1 MTFFLASYLSS
12 YPVYLNIPPMPTR
25 VHLPAAVAPLA
36 VERLHS
42 LVENRTVY
50 ALDGFELNVFETHQA
65 AHRVPLRLDG
75 LALTTMLRGKKVM
88 HLPGRA
94 AFDYLPGESVVVDK
108 DELMEIDFPEAC
120 LCQPTQ
126 CLAVAIA
133 PDTIRHTVDLLN
145 ERYPRAEA
153 TQPWAISAPD
163 YAHLTNTPELTDT
176 LGRLVAVS
184 RTTDAN
190 KDVLASFTMQE
201 LLVRLMQTQ
210 ARQLIFHDYARYLTT
225 HRFAAVV
232 DYIKQ
237 HLSENLSI
245 DKLSALACMSK
256 ATFFRVFK
264 REFGITPVEFII
276 RERLSE
282 AKRLL
287 RHPLASVAEVCLRA
301 GFNNLSYFQ
310 SLFKKY
316 EGVTPGAYKKQMVA

>member
-1 MTFFLASYLSS
+1 MTS
-12 YPVYLNIPPMPTR
+12 R

-36 VERLHS
+36 LERLHS

-50 ALDGFELNVFETHQA
+50 SLEGFELNVFETHRA

-145 ERYPRAEA
+145 ERYPRAEVH
-153 TQPWAISAPD
+153 QPWKIEGPD

-184 RTTDAN
+184 RTSDIN
-190 KDVLASFTMQE
+190 KDVLAGFTLQE

-237 HLSENLSI
+237 HLAENLSI

-264 REFGITPVEFII
+264 REFGLTPVEYII
-276 RERLSE
+276 RERLGE

-287 RHPLASVAEVCLRA
+287 RHPLASVADVCLRV

-310 SLFKKY
+310 ALFKKY
-316 EGVTPGAYKKQMVA
+316 EGVTPGMYKRQLVA

>member
-1 MTFFLASYLSS
+1 ML
-12 YPVYLNIPPMPTR
+12 PR

-36 VERLHS
+36 FERLHA

-50 ALDGFELNVFETHQA
+50 AMDGFELNIFETHRA

-88 HLPGRA
+88 HLPNRP

-108 DELMEIDFPEAC
+108 GELMEIDFPDAC
-120 LCQPTQ
+120 PCQPTQ

-133 PDTIRHTVDLLN
+133 PDTIRHTIDLLN
-145 ERYPRAEA
+145 ERYPKAEA
-153 TQPWAISAPD
+153 HQPWKLQGPEH
-163 YAHLTNTPELTDT
+163 AHLTNTPELTDT
-176 LGRLVAVS
+176 LGRLVAVA
-184 RTTDAN
+184 RTTDVN
-190 KDVLASFTMQE
+190 KDVLAGFTLQE

-210 ARQLIFHDYARYLTT
+210 ARQLIFHDYARHLTT

-232 DYIKQ
+232 GYIKD
-237 HLSENLSI
+237 HLTESLTI

-264 REFGITPVEFII
+264 REFGLTPVEFII
-276 RERLSE
+276 RERLGE

-287 RHPLASVAEVCLRA
+287 RHPLASVADVCLRA

-310 SLFKKY
+310 ALFKKY
-316 EGVTPGAYKKQMVA
+316 EGVTPGAYRKQMVA

>member
-1 MTFFLASYLSS
+1 MQS
-12 YPVYLNIPPMPTR
+12 R
-25 VHLPAAVAPLA
+25 VHLPAAVATLA
-36 VERLHS
+36 PERLHS

-50 ALDGFELNVFETHQA
+50 ALEGFELNVFETHHA

-75 LALTTMLRGKKVM
+75 LALTTMLRGRKVM
-88 HLPGRA
+88 HLPDRP

-108 DELMEIDFPEAC
+108 DELMEIDFPDAC

-133 PDTIRHTVDLLN
+133 PDTIRHTVDMLN
-145 ERYPRAEA
+145 ERYPKAEPQ
-153 TQPWAISAPD
+153 QPWTIAGPE

-184 RTTDAN
+184 RTTDIN
-190 KDVLASFTMQE
+190 KDVLASFTLQE

-210 ARQLIFHDYARYLTT
+210 ARQLIFHDYARHLTT

-232 DYIKQ
+232 GYIKE
-237 HLSENLSI
+237 HLADSLTI

-276 RERLSE
+276 RERLGE

-301 GFNNLSYFQ
+301 GFNNVSYFQ
-310 SLFKKY
+310 SLFKKH
-316 EGVTPGAYKKQMVA
+316 EGITPGAYKRQLVA

>member
-1 MTFFLASYLSS
+1 MR
-12 YPVYLNIPPMPTR
+12 PR
-25 VHLPAAVAPLA
+25 VHLPAAIAPLA
-36 VERLHS
+36 FDRLHS

-50 ALDGFELNVFETHQA
+50 ALEGFELNIFETHRT

-88 HLPGRA
+88 HLPGRP

-145 ERYPRAEA
+145 ERYPRAEVH
-153 TQPWAISAPD
+153 QPWAIAGPD
-163 YAHLTNTPELTDT
+163 YAHLTNTPELTGT
-176 LGRLVAVS
+176 LERLVAVS

-190 KDVLASFTMQE
+190 KDLLAGFTLQE

-210 ARQLIFHDYARYLTT
+210 ARHLIFHDYARHLNT

-232 DYIKQ
+232 GYIKQ
-237 HLSENLSI
+237 NLAESLTI

-264 REFGITPVEFII
+264 REFGLTPVEFII
-276 RERLSE
+276 KERLAE

-310 SLFKKY
+310 ALFKKY
-316 EGVTPGAYKKQMVA
+316 EGVTPGAYKRQLAA

>member
-1 MTFFLASYLSS
+1 MS
-12 YPVYLNIPPMPTR
+12 TR
-25 VHLPAAVAPLA
+25 VHLPAAIAPLA
-36 VERLHS
+36 PERLHS
-42 LVENRTVY
+42 LVENRTLY
-50 ALDGFELNVFETHQA
+50 NLKGFELSVFETHHA
-65 AHRVPLRLDG
+65 AHRVPLRLEG

-88 HLPGRA
+88 HLPGRE

-126 CLAVAIA
+126 CLAVTIA

-145 ERYPRAEA
+145 ERYPKAEVH
-153 TQPWAISAPD
+153 QPWAIEGPE

-184 RTTDAN
+184 RTTDVA
-190 KDVLASFTMQE
+190 KDVLAGFTLQE

-210 ARQLIFHDYARYLTT
+210 ARQLIFHDYARHLTT

-232 DYIKQ
+232 GYIRD
-237 HLSENLSI
+237 HLADNLTI

-276 RERLSE
+276 RERLGE

-310 SLFKKY
+310 ALFKKH
-316 EGVTPGAYKKQMVA
+316 EGVTPGAYKKQLVA

>member
-1 MTFFLASYLSS
+1 MS
-12 YPVYLNIPPMPTR
+12 TR

-36 VERLHS
+36 LERLHS

-50 ALDGFELNVFETHQA
+50 NLEGFELNVFETHRA
-65 AHRVPLRLDG
+65 AARVPLRLEG

-88 HLPGRA
+88 HLPGRE

-108 DELMEIDFPEAC
+108 DELMEIDFPDAC

-153 TQPWAISAPD
+153 HQPWAIEGPD

-184 RTTDAN
+184 RASDIN
-190 KDVLASFTMQE
+190 KDVLAGFTLQE

-210 ARQLIFHDYARYLTT
+210 ARQLIFHDYARHLTT

-232 DYIKQ
+232 GYIKD
-237 HLSENLSI
+237 HLAENLTI

-264 REFGITPVEFII
+264 REFGLTPVEFII
-276 RERLSE
+276 RERLGE

-287 RHPLASVAEVCLRA
+287 RHPLASVAEVGLRV

-310 SLFKKY
+310 ALFKKH
-316 EGVTPGAYKKQMVA
+316 EGLTPGAYKRQLVA

>member
-1 MTFFLASYLSS
+1 
-12 YPVYLNIPPMPTR
+12 MPTR
-25 VHLPAAVAPLA
+25 VHLPAAVPPLA
-36 VERLHS
+36 LNRLHS
-42 LVENRTVY
+42 LVENRTVF
-50 ALDGFELNVFETHQA
+50 ALDAFELNIFETHQA

-88 HLPGRA
+88 HLPDRP
-94 AFDYLPGESVVVDK
+94 AFDYLPGETVVVGE

-133 PDTIRHTVDLLN
+133 PDTIRQTVDLLN

-153 TQPWAISAPD
+153 HTPWALAGPE
-163 YAHLTNTPELTDT
+163 YAHLTNTPELTGT
-176 LGRLVAVS
+176 LERLVAVS
-184 RTTDAN
+184 RTTDTA
-190 KDVLASFTMQE
+190 KDVLAGFTLQE

-210 ARQLIFHDYARYLTT
+210 ARELIFHDYARHLTT

-232 DYIKQ
+232 QYIKE
-237 HLSENLSI
+237 HLAESLSVE
-245 DKLSALACMSK
+245 KLSALACMSK

-264 REFGITPVEFII
+264 REFGLTPVEYIV
-276 RERLSE
+276 RERLAE

-287 RHPLASVAEVCLRA
+287 RQPLASVAEVCLRA

-310 SLFKKY
+310 ALFKKH
-316 EGVTPGAYKKQMVA
+316 EGLTPGAYKKLAQ

>member
-1 MTFFLASYLSS
+1 
-12 YPVYLNIPPMPTR
+12 MPAR

-36 VERLHS
+36 LEQLHS

-50 ALDGFELNVFETHQA
+50 SLEGFELNVFETHRA
-65 AHRVPLRLDG
+65 AYRVPLRLDG
-75 LALTTMLRGKKVM
+75 LALTTMLRGRKVM

-108 DELMEIDFPEAC
+108 DELMEIDFPDAC

-145 ERYPRAEA
+145 ERYPKAESH
-153 TQPWAISAPD
+153 QPWAIEGPE

-184 RTTDAN
+184 RTSDVN
-190 KDVLASFTMQE
+190 KDVLAGFTLQE

-210 ARQLIFHDYARYLTT
+210 ARQLIFHDYARHLNT

-232 DYIKQ
+232 GYIKD
-237 HLSENLSI
+237 HLSESLTI

-264 REFGITPVEFII
+264 REFGITPVEYII
-276 RERLSE
+276 RERLGE

-287 RHPLASVAEVCLRA
+287 RHPLANVAEVCLRA

-316 EGVTPGAYKKQMVA
+316 EGMTPGAYKKQLVA

>member
-1 MTFFLASYLSS
+1 
-12 YPVYLNIPPMPTR
+12 MPSR
-25 VHLPAAVAPLA
+25 VHLPAAIAPLA
-36 VERLHS
+36 LDRLHS

-50 ALDGFELNVFETHQA
+50 NLEGFELNVFETHHA
-65 AHRVPLRLDG
+65 ALRVPLRLEG
-75 LALTTMLRGKKVM
+75 LALTTMLRGRKVM
-88 HLPGRA
+88 HLPGRK

-108 DELMEIDFPEAC
+108 DELMEIDFPDAC

-145 ERYPRAEA
+145 ERYPKAEA
-153 TQPWAISAPD
+153 HQPWSVAGPE

-184 RTTDAN
+184 RTSDVN
-190 KDVLASFTMQE
+190 KDVLAGFTLQE

-210 ARQLIFHDYARYLTT
+210 ARQLIFHDYARHLTT

-232 DYIKQ
+232 DYIKT
-237 HLSENLSI
+237 HLAENLTI

-264 REFGITPVEFII
+264 REFGLTPVEFII
-276 RERLSE
+276 KERLGE

-287 RHPLASVAEVCLRA
+287 RHPLASVTEVCLRA

-310 SLFKKY
+310 ALFKKY
-316 EGVTPGAYKKQMVA
+316 EGVTPGAYKRDVARSL

>member
-1 MTFFLASYLSS
+1 ML
-12 YPVYLNIPPMPTR
+12 PR

-36 VERLHS
+36 FERLHS

-50 ALDGFELNVFETHQA
+50 AMNGFELNIFETHRA

-88 HLPGRA
+88 HLPNRP

-108 DELMEIDFPEAC
+108 GELMEIDFPEAYP
-120 LCQPTQ
+120 CQPTQ
-126 CLAVAIA
+126 CLAVTIA
-133 PDTIRHTVDLLN
+133 PATIRHTVDLLN
-145 ERYPRAEA
+145 ERYPRAEVH
-153 TQPWAISAPD
+153 QPWAIAGPD

-184 RTTDAN
+184 RTTDIN
-190 KDVLASFTMQE
+190 KDVLASFTLQE
-201 LLVRLMQTQ
+201 LLVRMMQTQ
-210 ARQLIFHDYARYLTT
+210 ARQLIFHDYARHLTT

-237 HLSENLSI
+237 HLAESLTIE
-245 DKLSALACMSK
+245 KLSALACMSK

-264 REFGITPVEFII
+264 REFGLTPVEFII
-276 RERLSE
+276 RERLGE

-287 RHPLASVAEVCLRA
+287 RHPLATVAEVCLRA

-310 SLFKKY
+310 ALFKKH
-316 EGVTPGAYKKQMVA
+316 EGVTPGAYRKELRV

>member
-1 MTFFLASYLSS
+1 
-12 YPVYLNIPPMPTR
+12 MPAR

-36 VERLHS
+36 LEQLHY

-50 ALDGFELNVFETHQA
+50 SLEGFELNVFETHRA
-65 AHRVPLRLDG
+65 AYRVPLRLDG
-75 LALTTMLRGKKVM
+75 LALTTMLRGRKVM

-108 DELMEIDFPEAC
+108 DELMEIDFPDAC
-120 LCQPTQ
+120 LCKPTQ

-145 ERYPRAEA
+145 ERYPKAESH
-153 TQPWAISAPD
+153 QPWAIEGPE

-184 RTTDAN
+184 RTSDVN
-190 KDVLASFTMQE
+190 KDVLAGFTLQE

-210 ARQLIFHDYARYLTT
+210 ARQLIFHDYARHLNT

-232 DYIKQ
+232 GYIKD
-237 HLSENLSI
+237 HLSESLTI

-264 REFGITPVEFII
+264 REFGITPVEYII
-276 RERLSE
+276 RERLGE

-316 EGVTPGAYKKQMVA
+316 EGMTPGAYKKQLVA

>member
-1 MTFFLASYLSS
+1 MN
-12 YPVYLNIPPMPTR
+12 PRI
-25 VHLPAAVAPLA
+25 HLPAAVAPLPLA
-36 VERLHS
+36 QLHS
-42 LVENRTVY
+42 LVENRTTF
-50 ALDGFELNVFETHQA
+50 ALDTFELSIFETHQKA
-65 AHRVPLRLDG
+65 LRVPLRLDG

-88 HLPGRA
+88 HLPGRP
-94 AFDYLPGESVVVDK
+94 AFDYLPGESVVVG
-108 DELMEIDFPEAC
+108 EAERMEIDFPEAC
-120 LCQPTQ
+120 ACRPTQ

-153 TQPWAISAPD
+153 HTPWALAGPEH
-163 YAHLTNTPELTDT
+163 AHLTNTPELTGA
-176 LGRLVAVS
+176 LERLLAVA
-184 RTTDAN
+184 RTPDAA
-190 KDVLASFTMQE
+190 KDVLAGFTLQE

-210 ARQLIFHDYARYLTT
+210 ARQLIFHDYARHLTT

-237 HLSENLSI
+237 HLTDNLSV

-264 REFGITPVEFII
+264 REFGLTPVEYII
-276 RERLSE
+276 RERLGE

-287 RHPLASVAEVCLRA
+287 RQPLASVADVCLRA
-301 GFNNLSYFQ
+301 GFNNLSHFQ

-316 EGVTPGAYKKQMVA
+316 EGLTPGAYKKLTV

>member
-1 MTFFLASYLSS
+1 
-12 YPVYLNIPPMPTR
+12 MPTR
-25 VHLPAAVAPLA
+25 VHLPAAVPPLA
-36 VERLHS
+36 LGQLNT
-42 LVENRTVY
+42 LVENRTVF
-50 ALDGFELNVFETHQA
+50 ALDAFELNIFETHQA

-88 HLPGRA
+88 HLPDRP
-94 AFDYLPGESVVVDK
+94 AFDYLPGETVVVGE

-133 PDTIRHTVDLLN
+133 PDSIRQTIDLLN

-153 TQPWAISAPD
+153 HAPWALAGPE
-163 YAHLTNTPELTDT
+163 YAHLTNTPELTGT
-176 LGRLVAVS
+176 LERLVAVS
-184 RTTDAN
+184 RTTDAA
-190 KDVLASFTMQE
+190 KDVLASFTLQE

-210 ARQLIFHDYARYLTT
+210 ARELIFNDYARHLTT

-232 DYIKQ
+232 HHIKE
-237 HLSENLSI
+237 HLADNLSVE
-245 DKLSALACMSK
+245 KLSALACMSK

-264 REFGITPVEFII
+264 REFGLTPVEYIV
-276 RERLSE
+276 RERLAE

-287 RHPLASVAEVCLRA
+287 RQPLASVAEVCLRA

-310 SLFKKY
+310 ALFKKH
-316 EGVTPGAYKKQMVA
+316 EGITPGAYKKQLTN

>member
-1 MTFFLASYLSS
+1 
-12 YPVYLNIPPMPTR
+12 MPSR

-36 VERLHS
+36 PDRLHS

-50 ALDGFELNVFETHQA
+50 ALEGFELNVFETHRP
-65 AHRVPLRLDG
+65 AHRVLLRLEG

-108 DELMEIDFPEAC
+108 DELMEIDFPDAC
-120 LCQPTQ
+120 LCRPTQ

-133 PDTIRHTVDLLN
+133 PDTIRHTVDMLN
-145 ERYPRAEA
+145 ERYPKAEPH
-153 TQPWAISAPD
+153 QPWAIEGPD

-184 RTTDAN
+184 RTTDVN
-190 KDVLASFTMQE
+190 KDVLAGFTLQE

-210 ARQLIFHDYARYLTT
+210 ARQLIFHDYARHLTT

-232 DYIKQ
+232 GYIKD
-237 HLSENLSI
+237 HLAENLSI

-264 REFGITPVEFII
+264 REFGITPVEYII

-287 RHPLASVAEVCLRA
+287 RHPLASVAEAGLRA

-316 EGVTPGAYKKQMVA
+316 EGITPGAYRKQLVA